1 MVSHTE
7 KVITEAPLTSG
18 MDAKREE
25 QPNDTDLPLQ
35 EDALPST
42 YSNGRDRPVY
52 TILNCRKKGVRVRWR
67 RITSWSY
74 SVDTKSPDI
83 SSLLL
88 VRPHTLLI
96 VPQYFPHILGH
107 GRSHL
112 SDLSAP
118 ELGLVRGRIEQG
130 VSL

>member
-1 MVSHTE
+1 
-7 KVITEAPLTSG
+7 
-18 MDAKREE
+18 MDARLDSINNKELN
-25 QPNDTDLPLQ
+25 NDTDLPLQ

-52 TILNCRKKGVRVRWR
+52 TILNCREKGVRVRWR
-67 RITSWSY
+67 RITLWSY

-112 SDLSAP
+112 SDLGAL
-118 ELGLVRGRIEQG
+118 ELGLVRRRIEQG

>member
-1 MVSHTE
+1 MSGP
-7 KVITEAPLTSG
+7 TEAPLTSG
-18 MDAKREE
+18 VDARREE
-25 QPNDTDLPLQ
+25 RPDDTNLPFQ
-35 EDALPST
+35 EDALPCT
-42 YSNGRDRPVY
+42 YSTGRDRPVY
-52 TILNCRKKGVRVRWR
+52 TILNCREKEVRVKWR
-67 RITSWSY
+67 RITSWSH

-88 VRPHTLLI
+88 VRPHTLLL
-96 VPQYFPHILGH
+96 VPQDFPHILGH

-112 SDLSAP
+112 SDLGAP